1 MEDKMM
7 SMYSEKDWDKLKNF
21 GYLEDLTYEAYFR
34 GGEQHVEDLVGAD
47 FILPYSV
54 EEILEAGVAGLS
66 DKLIKLK
73 TPNEVQQEIKHALDH
88 NKGYSLIRIG
98 DGELLTLGHDILF
111 SAEEIK
117 SIPRLNFLS
126 YAGVNLPDHS
136 IRDLLA
142 NNMLEADMVGIPFLR
157 RPTFQQL
164 FNKLAKHHNWPLDHM
179 NLTRSVINYELHLQT
194 TLFQDLLNNKKV
206 LLIGNRM
213 MEGETV
219 LRKAGF
225 NNIAGSIPVE
235 NIYSVPHVLSKAQ
248 KYDFDVALVSAG
260 IPANLICVELAKHH
274 KIAIDF
280 GHLIDELINNTKVIV
295 K

>member
-1 MEDKMM
+1 MM
-7 SMYSEKDWDKLKNF
+7 SMYSEKDWERLKNF
-21 GYLEDLTYEAYFR
+21 GYLEDPTYEAYFS
-34 GGEQHVEDLVGAD
+34 GGEKHVEELVGAD
-47 FILPYSV
+47 YVLPFSV
-54 EEILEAGVAGLS
+54 EEILEAGVSSLS
-66 DKLIKLK
+66 KKFIKLK
-73 TPNEVQQEIKHALDH
+73 TPKEVQEEIKQAMNK
-88 NKGYSLIRIG
+88 NKGYSLIRVG
-98 DGELLTLGHDILF
+98 DGELLTLAHDLLV
-111 SAEEIK
+111 STEDIK

-142 NNMLEADMVGIPFLR
+142 NNLLEADMVGIPFLR

-179 NLTRSVINYELHLQT
+179 NLTRSVINYELHLET
-194 TLFQDLLNNKKV
+194 TLFQDLLSNQRI

-219 LRKAGF
+219 LRNAGF

-235 NIYSVPHVLSKAQ
+235 NIYSVPQVLSEAQ

-260 IPANLICVELAKHH
+260 IPANLICVELAKCH

-280 GHLIDELINNTKVIV
+280 GHLIDELINNTKEIA

>member
-1 MEDKMM
+1 MM
-7 SMYSEKDWDKLKNF
+7 SMYSEKDWEKLKNF
-21 GYLEDLTYEAYFR
+21 GYLEDLTYEAYFS
-34 GGEQHVEDLVGAD
+34 GGEKHVEELVGAD
-47 FILPYSV
+47 YVLPFSV
-54 EEILEAGVAGLS
+54 EEILEAGVSSLS
-66 DKLIKLK
+66 KKFIKLK
-73 TPNEVQQEIKHALDH
+73 TPKEVQEEIKQAMNK
-88 NKGYSLIRIG
+88 NKGYSLIRVG
-98 DGELLTLGHDILF
+98 DGELLTLAHDLLV
-111 SAEEIK
+111 STEDIK

-142 NNMLEADMVGIPFLR
+142 NNLLEADMVGIPFLR

-179 NLTRSVINYELHLQT
+179 NLTRSVINYELHLET
-194 TLFQDLLNNKKV
+194 TLFQDLLSNQRI

-219 LRKAGF
+219 LRNAGF

-235 NIYSVPHVLSKAQ
+235 NIYSVPQVLSEAQ

-260 IPANLICVELAKHH
+260 IPANLICVELAKCN

-280 GHLIDELINNTKVIV
+280 GHLIDELINNTKQIA

>member
-1 MEDKMM
+1 M
-7 SMYSEKDWDKLKNF
+7 SMYSEKDWERLKNF
-21 GYLEDLTYEAYFR
+21 GYLEDFTYEAYFR
-34 GGEQHVEDLVGAD
+34 GGEKHVEELVGAD
-47 FILPYSV
+47 YVLPFSV
-54 EEILEAGVAGLS
+54 EEILEAGVSSLS
-66 DKLIKLK
+66 KKFIKLK
-73 TPNEVQQEIKHALDH
+73 TPKEVQDEIKQAMNE
-88 NKGYSLIRIG
+88 NKGYSLIRVG
-98 DGELLTLGHDILF
+98 DGELLTLAHDLLV
-111 SAEEIK
+111 STEDIK

-136 IRDLLA
+136 MRDLLA

-164 FNKLAKHHNWPLDHM
+164 FNKLAKHHNWPLEHM

-194 TLFQDLLNNKKV
+194 TLFQDLLSNQRI

-219 LRKAGF
+219 LRNAGF

-235 NIYSVPHVLSKAQ
+235 NIYSVPQVLSEAQ
-248 KYDFDVALVSAG
+248 KYDFDVAFVSAG
-260 IPANLICVELAKHH
+260 IPANLICVELAKCN

-280 GHLIDELINNTKVIV
+280 GHLIDELINNTKVIA